1 MYSEVR
7 TRLMKT
13 IKKVIIYLF
22 FFELLFSIHGKIV
35 FYDGTYVVGKVS
47 KVDESSVY
55 IIPIG
60 LDTPEGVLV
69 GNIDSLKMENGM
81 VPVLNSSVIYLYDNG
96 EFLKNDDD
104 WMDQNFEFK
113 YDDYTRL
120 QESYKYEETKKTN
133 QQFYQVSS
141 FVGLP
146 VFSAVSIQ
154 EEDKSSKLAS
164 NLGVSFQ
171 FPYYPIGAVDISP
184 GLRFM
189 TFGYEA
195 SHQGK
200 VQAFQIGVS
209 GSVDFKPVLYF
220 IPDAFHLNIDFGL
233 NYSTAYD
240 LDQNITNYPK
250 VESEN
255 LSGDETY
262 SGVGM
267 NIGFSADY
275 WMSELPLAFRFFANG
290 NIVPQAPPFTD
301 QNTFFG
307 NIGIS
312 LIVVLKRHHNNSF

>member
-1 MYSEVR
+1 MR
-7 TRLMKT
+7 T
-13 IKKVIIYLF
+13 IKKIIIYLL
-22 FFELLFSIHGKIV
+22 FFEILFSIHGKIV

-81 VPVLNSSVIYLYDNG
+81 VPVLSSTVVYLYDNG

-104 WMDQNFEFK
+104 WMDQSYDFK

-133 QQFYQVSS
+133 QQFFQVSS
-141 FVGLP
+141 FIGLP
-146 VFSAVSIQ
+146 VLSAVSIQ
-154 EEDKSSKLAS
+154 EEDGTSKIAS

-171 FPYYPIGAVDISP
+171 LPYYPIGAVDISP
-184 GLRFM
+184 GIRFM

-195 SHQGK
+195 SYHGK
-200 VQAFQIGVS
+200 VQAFQIGAT
-209 GSVDFKPVLYF
+209 GSVDFKPVFYF
-220 IPDAFHLNIDFGL
+220 IPEAFHLNVDFGL

-240 LDQNITNYPK
+240 LDQNTTNFPS
-250 VESEN
+250 VESADLTGNEKYN
-255 LSGDETY
+255 GI
-262 SGVGM
+262 GM
-267 NIGFSADY
+267 NIGVSADY
-275 WMSELPLAFRFFANG
+275 WLSELPLAFRFFFNG

-301 QNTFFG
+301 QSTFFG
-307 NIGIS
+307 NLGVS
-312 LIVVLKRHHNNSF
+312 LIVVLKRHHRNSP